1 MGKKVRLSVRL
12 SLETPEDAA
21 ILSALSEVPPGRRN
35 RWLRMMALVGLRIPE
50 NVSPVP
56 DPFGEGR
63 LLRVDLYC
71 DTPEERDLIARARR
85 DFYPGQTLR
94 GCLLRGGKTGIP
106 SPVTSDPSGKTGPD
120 RSLSGSPL
128 SPGGSVKER
137 LKGLL

>member
-12 SLETPEDAA
+12 SLETPEDVAF
-21 ILSALSEVPPGRRN
+21 LSSLSTVPPGRRN

-50 NVSPVP
+50 NGSPVP

-106 SPVTSDPSGKTGPD
+106 SPVASDPSGETGPD
-120 RSLSGSPL
+120 RSHSGSPL

>member
-12 SLETPEDAA
+12 SLETPEDVAFLA
-21 ILSALSEVPPGRRN
+21 ALSIVPPGRRN

-50 NVSPVP
+50 NGSPVP
-56 DPFGEGR
+56 EPLGEGR
-63 LLRVDLYC
+63 LLRVDLH
-71 DTPEERDLIARARR
+71 DDSPEERALIERARR

-94 GCLLRGGKTGIP
+94 ACLLRGGRAGIP
-106 SPVTSDPSGKTGPD
+106 SPGSPDLSGGQEKD

>member
-1 MGKKVRLSVRL
+1 MGHKIRLSVRL

-35 RWLRMMALVGLRIPE
+35 RWLRMRALVGFRVPE
-50 NVSPVP
+50 NGSPVP
-56 DPFGEGR
+56 EPSGEGR
-63 LLRVDLYC
+63 LLRVDLYG

-94 GCLLRGGKTGIP
+94 ACLLRGGKTGTP
-106 SPVTSDPSGKTGPD
+106 SPGSPDLSGRQEKD

-128 SPGGSVKER
+128 SPGGSVKEKLR
-137 LKGLL
+137 GLL

>member
-12 SLETPEDAA
+12 SLETPEDVAF
-21 ILSALSEVPPGRRN
+21 LSSLSTVPPGRRN
-35 RWLRMMALVGLRIPE
+35 RWLRMMALVGLLIPE
-50 NVSPVP
+50 NGSPVP
-56 DPFGEGR
+56 EPFGKGR
-63 LLRVDLYC
+63 ILRVDLYC

-94 GCLLRGGKTGIP
+94 ACLLRGGKTGIP
-106 SPVTSDPSGKTGPD
+106 SPGSPDLSGRQEKD

-128 SPGGSVKER
+128 SPGESVKER